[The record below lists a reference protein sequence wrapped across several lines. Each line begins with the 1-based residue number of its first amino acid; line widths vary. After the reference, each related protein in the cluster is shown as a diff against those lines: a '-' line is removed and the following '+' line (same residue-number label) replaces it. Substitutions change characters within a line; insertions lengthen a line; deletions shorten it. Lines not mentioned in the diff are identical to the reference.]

1 MYFKPK
7 VSLYSINLKSIIMNL
22 THLHLVTNHIPVI
35 GLAFGILCL
44 LGGMFRKS
52 LELQVAGY
60 VTFIL
65 STFGV
70 IIAYFTGEP
79 AVESVEYIFDVT
91 EQSID
96 AHANAAKATFFSMLV
111 LSVLSVIALLLANKQ
126 PSRVAGFA
134 QIVLLVAAVSFG
146 LAAYTS
152 NLGGK
157 IRHTELDQKVM
168 EPRNEDLDEIYE

>member
-1 MYFKPK
+1 
-7 VSLYSINLKSIIMNL
+7 MNL

-35 GLAFGILCL
+35 GTAFGILFL

-52 LELQVAGY
+52 LELQVAAY
-60 VTFIL
+60 LTFVL
-65 STFGV
+65 STFAV
-70 IIAYFTGEP
+70 IVAYFTGEP

-111 LSVLSVIALLLANKQ
+111 LSALALITLFLANKK
-126 PSRVAGFA
+126 PSRASGFA

-146 LAAYTS
+146 MAAYTS

-157 IRHTELDQKVM
+157 IRHTEIDQKVS
-168 EPRNEDLDEIYE
+168 EPMQEEFDEIYE

>member
-1 MYFKPK
+1 
-7 VSLYSINLKSIIMNL
+7 MNL

-35 GLAFGILCL
+35 GTAFGILFL

-52 LELQVAGY
+52 LELQAAAY
-60 VTFIL
+60 LTFIL

-111 LSVLSVIALLLANKQ
+111 LSALSLIALFLVNKK
-126 PSRVAGFA
+126 PSRVGGFA
-134 QIVLLVAAVSFG
+134 QIVVLVAAVSFG

-157 IRHTELDQKVM
+157 IRHTEIDQKVTQPM
-168 EPRNEDLDEIYE
+168 DEEFDEIYE

>member
-1 MYFKPK
+1 
-7 VSLYSINLKSIIMNL
+7 MNL

-35 GLAFGILCL
+35 GTAFGILFL

-52 LELQVAGY
+52 LELQVAAY
-60 VTFIL
+60 LTFIL
-65 STFGV
+65 STFAV

-111 LSVLSVIALLLANKQ
+111 LSVLSLIALILANKK
-126 PSRVAGFA
+126 PSRAGGFA

-157 IRHTELDQKVM
+157 IRHTEIDQKVTQPKD
-168 EPRNEDLDEIYE
+168 EEFDEIYE

>member
-1 MYFKPK
+1 
-7 VSLYSINLKSIIMNL
+7 MNL

-35 GLAFGILCL
+35 GTAFGILFL

-52 LELQVAGY
+52 LELQAAAY
-60 VTFIL
+60 LTFIL

-96 AHANAAKATFFSMLV
+96 AHASAAKATFFSMLV
-111 LSVLSVIALLLANKQ
+111 LSALSLIALFLANKK
-126 PSRVAGFA
+126 PSRVGGFA
-134 QIVLLVAAVSFG
+134 QIVVLVAAVSLG

-157 IRHTELDQKVM
+157 IRHTEIDQKVTQPM
-168 EPRNEDLDEIYE
+168 DEEFDEIYE

>member
-1 MYFKPK
+1 
-7 VSLYSINLKSIIMNL
+7 
-22 THLHLVTNHIPVI
+22 
-35 GLAFGILCL
+35 
-44 LGGMFRKS
+44 MFRKS
-52 LELQVAGY
+52 LELQAAAY
-60 VTFIL
+60 LTFIL

-96 AHANAAKATFFSMLV
+96 AHASAAKATFFSMLV
-111 LSVLSVIALLLANKQ
+111 LSALSLIALFLANKK
-126 PSRVAGFA
+126 PSRVGGFA
-134 QIVLLVAAVSFG
+134 QIVVLVAVVSLG

-157 IRHTELDQKVM
+157 IRHTEIDQKLTQPM
-168 EPRNEDLDEIYE
+168 DDEFDEIYE

>member
-1 MYFKPK
+1 
-7 VSLYSINLKSIIMNL
+7 MNL

-35 GLAFGILCL
+35 GTAFGILFL

-52 LELQVAGY
+52 LELQVAAY
-60 VTFIL
+60 LTFIL

-111 LSVLSVIALLLANKQ
+111 LSALSLIALFLANKK
-126 PSRVAGFA
+126 PSRVGGFS
-134 QIVLLVAAVSFG
+134 QIVLLVAAVSLG

-157 IRHTELDQKVM
+157 IRHTEINQKVN
-168 EPRNEDLDEIYE
+168 EPLEEEFEEIYE

>member
-1 MYFKPK
+1 
-7 VSLYSINLKSIIMNL
+7 MNL
-22 THLHLVTNHIPVI
+22 THLHLVSNHIPVI
-35 GLAFGILCL
+35 GLAFGILFL

-52 LELQVAGY
+52 LELQVAAY
-60 VTFIL
+60 LTFIL
-65 STFGV
+65 STFAV

-96 AHANAAKATFFSMLV
+96 AHASAGKATFFSMLI
-111 LSVLSVIALLLANKQ
+111 LSALSFIALFLANKT
-126 PSRVAGFA
+126 PSRVGGFA
-134 QIVLLVAAVSFG
+134 QIVVVVAAVSFG

-157 IRHTELDQKVM
+157 IRHTEIQKKVTDSQ
-168 EPRNEDLDEIYE
+168 EDVLDEIYE

>member
-1 MYFKPK
+1 
-7 VSLYSINLKSIIMNL
+7 MNL

-35 GLAFGILCL
+35 GTAFGILFL

-52 LELQVAGY
+52 LELQAAAY
-60 VTFIL
+60 LTFIL

-96 AHANAAKATFFSMLV
+96 AHASAAKATFFSMLV
-111 LSVLSVIALLLANKQ
+111 LSALSLIALFLANKK
-126 PSRVAGFA
+126 PSRVGGFA
-134 QIVLLVAAVSFG
+134 QIVVLVAAVSLG

-157 IRHTELDQKVM
+157 IRHTEIDQKLTQPKDD
-168 EPRNEDLDEIYE
+168 EFDEIYE

>member
-1 MYFKPK
+1 
-7 VSLYSINLKSIIMNL
+7 MNL
-22 THLHLVTNHIPVI
+22 THLHLVSNHIPVI
-35 GLAFGILCL
+35 GLAFGILFL

-52 LELQVAGY
+52 LELQVAAY
-60 VTFIL
+60 LTFIL
-65 STFGV
+65 STFAV

-96 AHANAAKATFFSMLV
+96 AHASAAKATFFSMLV
-111 LSVLSVIALLLANKQ
+111 LSALSLIALILANKK
-126 PSRVAGFA
+126 PSRVSGFA
-134 QIVLLVAAVSFG
+134 QVVVLVAAVSFG

-157 IRHTELDQKVM
+157 IRHTEIDQKVTDSK
-168 EPRNEDLDEIYE
+168 EDVLDEIYE

>member
-1 MYFKPK
+1 
-7 VSLYSINLKSIIMNL
+7 MNL

-35 GLAFGILCL
+35 GTAFGILFL

-52 LELQVAGY
+52 LELQVAAY
-60 VTFIL
+60 LTFIL
-65 STFGV
+65 STFAV
-70 IIAYFTGEP
+70 IIAYYTGEP
-79 AVESVEYIFDVT
+79 AVESVEYIFDIN

-111 LSVLSVIALLLANKQ
+111 LSILSLIALFLANKK
-126 PSRVAGFA
+126 PSRISGFA

-146 LAAYTS
+146 LSAYTS

-157 IRHTELDQKVM
+157 IRHTEIDRRLT
-168 EPRNEDLDEIYE
+168 EPQEEEFDEIYE